1 MRQRR
6 ALADFCLVKEL
17 STMHEALNHQHNE
30 LPTNRFDARLSE
42 ELEERVEF
50 VKWSATVSGTT
61 ANGGSVSG
69 SATISS
75 S

>member
-1 MRQRR
+1 
-6 ALADFCLVKEL
+6 
-17 STMHEALNHQHNE
+17 MHEALNHQHNE

-50 VKWSATVSGTT
+50 VKWSATISGTT